1 MGAGLRKG
9 VGVSPALLEDYSALL
24 KGKEEELKEWKRR
37 ADTAEQQLKELSEA
51 ISLANVAKARIKH
64 LQSLQARHTPPS
76 EHPHELPSD
85 APLASMGSGVEATA
99 SSSQLMAV
107 GNVASRRSKL
117 KPLPPPGPCPELN
130 FEALNFKA
138 RKSLRDLKLFVLDNS
153 IRESTVGQT
162 IGHNVEDKLKILD
175 QVRSLGFE
183 HIVVASF
190 GHSRRVD
197 DEFCKLLKMKPQEA
211 AIVGREESSSDASK
225 FNNSHKDLY
234 KRKAAVEGVQFSQ
247 LYSFSELFDT
257 IQNEKKM
264 GLPKSDALVPEGLQ
278 RMREYGLRNPI
289 IEVDVNNK
297 LSIAVITDQLEFLLK
312 WVQDK
317 MKPESS
323 CRDYSTPRVFV
334 NLRDASVAMIRCPQ
348 RIRQVVSNLG
358 CLPPDIRPCGILYED
373 AIGEVCAFF
382 RAHVN
387 HLV

>member
-1 MGAGLRKG
+1 MLGARPPSTGSSRPSSATRRLEDDTGFVKSPEDTEYNQETIPVSGGDGEALQMRPAAHPF
-9 VGVSPALLEDYSALL
+9 GVS
-24 KGKEEELKEWKRR
+24 GEEEDGGDGNAVHLG
-37 ADTAEQQLKELSEA
+37 AEEA
-51 ISLANVAKARIKH
+51 AVGRPN
-64 LQSLQARHTPPS
+64 
-76 EHPHELPSD
+76 
-85 APLASMGSGVEATA
+85 
-99 SSSQLMAV
+99 AV

-138 RKSLRDLKLFVLDNS
+138 RKSLRDLKLFVIDNS

-190 GHSRRVD
+190 GHTRRVD

-211 AIVGREESSSDASK
+211 AIIGREESSSDASK
-225 FNNSHKDLY
+225 FNNSHKDLH

-257 IQNEKKM
+257 IQNETTTT
-264 GLPKSDALVPEGLQ
+264 GLPKSGLVPEGLQ

-289 IEVDVNNK
+289 IEVDVDNK

-312 WVQDK
+312 WVQEK
-317 MKPESS
+317 MKPENS
-323 CRDYSTPRVFV
+323 CIDYSTPRVFV

-387 HLV
+387 HVA